1 MNKIK
6 KIFQKHQN
14 EFHSFKDIKNKL
26 SKRDDLHAFLL
37 LDKIIPNDHSMIA
50 SADHDVIYLNIEIE
64 DLEQAVTEE
73 QIIELI
79 RCGVFYDE
87 EFDCLGMFV

>member
-1 MNKIK
+1 
-6 KIFQKHQN
+6 
-14 EFHSFKDIKNKL
+14 
-26 SKRDDLHAFLL
+26 
-37 LDKIIPNDHSMIA
+37 MIA